1 MFREKVRRPEPSG
14 LSRDRLERPLLD
26 ESGPSVG
33 LLLAP
38 AGSGKTTL
46 LAQVAATPLRPTA
59 WYRARP
65 EDRTEDA
72 LVQHVTEALSV
83 VLPNAL
89 PSSTTVDQLIL
100 ATESGVPQS
109 VQLIVD
115 DVHELAGSPAE
126 AALERFLEF
135 RPRHLRLLFGSRRPL
150 ALNTSRL
157 QVSGDLLELDSDDLR
172 FRSWEVEELFRSV
185 YRQPLSPE
193 AAAALTRRTGG
204 WAAGLQ
210 LFHLATLGKSST
222 ERIRAATELGG
233 RSRLVRAYLTR
244 NVLAGLAPERRKFLL
259 ITSALG
265 RLTGPLCDELLEQTG
280 SAAVLE
286 ELEAL
291 QFFTTSTDDGTTYR
305 YHQVLQTH
313 LKGLLIDELGAAASR
328 ELHSRSGQL
337 LEKAGCPRDAMR
349 AHALAD
355 DWASVARLLQ
365 QGNTAGHDW
374 VARSGLP
381 DDDPWL
387 ALARARRL
395 FRSGSVESAVRAYR
409 GAEALLDDPEFQ
421 ARCADERTQAEVWL
435 PQPPSQ
441 APVRRTGQLVRR
453 TGHAIRQATRRIPA
467 PASSAEVRTGS
478 PAAGGAHPL
487 APGAGADDPLAS
499 GSIALL
505 AGRLDEA
512 RELLLPVAAD
522 SSFRSAGRLWAAIAV
537 VVTDLG
543 CGSWSDAEVPLE
555 EIALSAELE
564 ELPWLARLARGLQ
577 AAVLLATRAEDWRA
591 DGCAALVDECV
602 RDGDRWGSL
611 LMATSIGA
619 AQLQTGN
626 DQAAVDWLRRAATEA
641 AALDARAPQAWA
653 LALGAVAMA
662 RLRHPGT
669 PAHLTEADRLIRAA
683 AVPGAHRLLD
693 HARQLIEEPA
703 EHRLSSTATRDRA
716 APARLHTLGGFRLE
730 LDGQAV
736 PWPPLRPRARALLLL
751 LAIHPGKDLHRERL
765 IDALWP
771 DAPAEAGPHRLQ
783 VAASNVRQCLAAV
796 GLGDQAVQRNGDAY
810 RLVLPGTWTD
820 LTEFETRLRQARRSR
835 TVTDWSAVLDLYV
848 GELLPEV
855 GAAEWVLAERDRY
868 RLAAAEAALQVAGLA
883 TGVQALHAAQRAVE
897 LDALRDSSWLLLADL
912 QDEQGDPTAA
922 AATRREHARISAELE
937 APVSLRERP
946 ARDG

>member
-1 MFREKVRRPEPSG
+1 M
-14 LSRDRLERPLLD
+14 ERPLLD
-26 ESGPSVG
+26 EAGPSVG

-46 LAQVAATPLRPTA
+46 LAQVAATQLRPTA

-89 PSSTTVDQLIL
+89 PVSTTVDQLIL
-100 ATESGVPQS
+100 ATESGVAQS

-126 AALERFLEF
+126 TALERFLEF

-244 NVLAGLAPERRKFLL
+244 NVLAGLAPERRRFLL

-328 ELHSRSGQL
+328 ELHSRSAQL

-395 FRSGSVESAVRAYR
+395 FRSGSVEAAVRAYKD
-409 GAEALLDDPEFQ
+409 AEALLDDPEFQ

-435 PQPPSQ
+435 PQPPA
-441 APVRRTGQLVRR
+441 APVRRDGQTVRR
-453 TGHAIRQATRRIPA
+453 TGHAIRQATRRIP
-467 PASSAEVRTGS
+467 E
-478 PAAGGAHPL
+478 
-487 APGAGADDPLAS
+487 PGVGTDDPLAA
-499 GSIALL
+499 GTIALL

-522 SSFRSAGRLWAAIAV
+522 SSARSAGRLWAAISV
-537 VVTDLG
+537 VVTDLARG
-543 CGSWSDAEVPLE
+543 NWSDAEVPLE

-577 AAVLLATRAEDWRA
+577 AAVLLATRPEDWRP
-591 DGCAALVDECV
+591 DGCAALVDECT

-619 AQLQTGN
+619 AQLRTRD
-626 DQAAVDWLRRAATEA
+626 DQAALDWLRRAAVEA
-641 AALDARAPQAWA
+641 AALDARAPRAWA
-653 LALGAVAMA
+653 LTFGAVAMA

-669 PAHLTEADRLIRAA
+669 AAQLTETEHLIRAA

-693 HARQLIEEPA
+693 HARRLIEEPA
-703 EHRLSSTATRDRA
+703 KGVTSSR
-716 APARLHTLGGFRLE
+716 ARLHTLGGFRLE

-736 PWPPLRPRARALLLL
+736 HWPPLRPRARALLLL
-751 LAIHPGKDLHRERL
+751 LAIHPGRDLHRERL

-771 DAPAEAGPHRLQ
+771 DAPTEAGPHRLQ

-810 RLVLPGTWTD
+810 RLVLPGTWND
-820 LTEFETRLRQARRSR
+820 LTEFETRLRQARKSR
-835 TVTDWSAVLDLYV
+835 TLTDWSAVLDLYV

-868 RLAAAEAALQVAGLA
+868 RLAAAEAALQVADLA
-883 TGVQALHAAQRAVE
+883 TDVQALHAAHRAVE

-912 QDEQGDPTAA
+912 QEEQGDPTAA
-922 AATRREHARISAELE
+922 AATRREYARISAELE
-937 APVSLRERP
+937 APVSPRERP

>member
-1 MFREKVRRPEPSG
+1 MGSVVFREKVRRPEPSG

-26 ESGPSVG
+26 ESGPSVC

-46 LAQVAATPLRPTA
+46 LGQVAATPLRPTA

-65 EDRTEDA
+65 EDRSEDA

-89 PSSTTVDQLIL
+89 TPSTTVDQLIV
-100 ATESGVPQS
+100 ATEGGVSSPA
-109 VQLIVD
+109 QLIVD
-115 DVHELAGSPAE
+115 DVHQLAGSPAE

-135 RPRHLRLLFGSRRPL
+135 RPRHLRLLLGSRRPL
-150 ALNTSRL
+150 ALNTPRL
-157 QVSGDLLELDSDDLR
+157 IVSGDLLELDSDDLR

-210 LFHLATLGKSST
+210 LFHLATMGKSST

-286 ELEAL
+286 ELETL
-291 QFFTTSTDDGTTYR
+291 QFFTTSTDDGSTYR

-313 LKGLLIDELGAAASR
+313 LEGLLIDELGAAASR
-328 ELHSRSGQL
+328 EIHSRSGDL
-337 LEKAGCPRDAMR
+337 LEKAGHPREAMR

-365 QGNTAGHDW
+365 QGNTVAHDW
-374 VARSGLP
+374 VTRSGLP

-395 FRSGSVESAVRAYR
+395 FRSGAVDAAAAAYR
-409 GAEALLDDPEFQ
+409 DAEALLDDPEFQ
-421 ARCADERTQAEVWL
+421 ARCADERAQAEVWMT
-435 PQPPSQ
+435 QPPSQ
-441 APVRRTGQLVRR
+441 ATPIRRSGQV
-453 TGHAIRQATRRIPA
+453 IRQATKRLPGLGPGLQA
-467 PASSAEVRTGS
+467 
-478 PAAGGAHPL
+478 
-487 APGAGADDPLAS
+487 APGDPLAA
-499 GSIALL
+499 GTIALL
-505 AGRLDEA
+505 GGRFDLA
-512 RELLLPVAAD
+512 RESLMPVAAD
-522 SSFRSAGRLWAAIAV
+522 PAMRQAGRLWAAIGV
-537 VVTDLG
+537 VVTDLAVG
-543 CGSWSDAEVPLE
+543 NWSHAEVPLE

-564 ELPWLARLARGLQ
+564 ELPWLARIARGLQ
-577 AAVLLATRAEDWRA
+577 AAVLLATRPEDWRP
-591 DGCAALVDECV
+591 DGCASLVEDCT

-611 LMATSIGA
+611 LMAIFIGT
-619 AQLQTGN
+619 AQLKAGQ
-626 DQAAVDWLRRAATEA
+626 DQAAVEWLRRAATA
-641 AALDARAPQAWA
+641 AANLEARALQAWA
-653 LALGAVAMA
+653 STLGAVAMA
-662 RLRHPGT
+662 RLRHPNTAVQLKG
-669 PAHLTEADRLIRAA
+669 AEALIRSA
-683 AVPGAHRLLD
+683 AVTGAYQLLD
-693 HARQLIEEPA
+693 HARQLADEVNSTHDVAATTPP
-703 EHRLSSTATRDRA
+703 SSATERNSCLLR
-716 APARLHTLGGFRLE
+716 TLGGFEVVL
-730 LDGQAV
+730 GGKPVA
-736 PWPPLRPRARALLLL
+736 WPPLRPRARALLQL
-751 LAIHPGKDLHRERL
+751 LAIHQGKDLHRERL

-771 DAPAEAGPHRLQ
+771 DAPADAGPHRLQ
-783 VAASNVRQCLAAV
+783 VAASNVRQSLAAV

-810 RLVLPGTWTD
+810 RLVLPGARID
-820 LTEFETRLRQARRSR
+820 LTEFETRLRLARRSG
-835 TVTDWSAVLDLYV
+835 TLADWSGVLDLYI

-868 RLAAAEAALQVAGLA
+868 RLAAADAAVQVAGLA
-883 TGVQALHAAQRAVE
+883 TDARALRAAHRAVD
-897 LDALRDSSWLLLADL
+897 LDPLRDSSWLLLADL
-912 QDEQGDPTAA
+912 QEEQGDPTAA
-922 AATRREHARISAELE
+922 AATRREHARICAELA
-937 APVSLRERP
+937 APVSPRVRP
-946 ARDG
+946 VRDGSRVQA

>member
-1 MFREKVRRPEPSG
+1 VGSVVFREKVRRPEPSG

-26 ESGPSVG
+26 ASGPSVG

-89 PSSTTVDQLIL
+89 APSTTVDQLIL
-100 ATESGVPQS
+100 ATESAVQES

-126 AALERFLEF
+126 TALERFLEF
-135 RPRHLRLLFGSRRPL
+135 RPRQLRLLFGSRRPL

-210 LFHLATLGKSST
+210 LFHLATLGKSSA

-265 RLTGPLCDELLEQTG
+265 RLTGPLCDELLEQGG

-328 ELHSRSGQL
+328 EIHSRSALL

-365 QGNTAGHDW
+365 EGNTAGHDW
-374 VARSGLP
+374 VTRSGLP

-395 FRSGSVESAVRAYR
+395 FRSGSVESAVRAYKD
-409 GAEALLDDPEFQ
+409 AEALLDDPEFQ

-435 PQPPSQ
+435 PQPPTQ
-441 APVRRTGQLVRR
+441 PAPVRRTGQ
-453 TGHAIRQATRRIPA
+453 AIRQATRRIPG
-467 PASSAEVRTGS
+467 PDDSIAS
-478 PAAGGAHPL
+478 L
-487 APGAGADDPLAS
+487 AT

-505 AGRLDEA
+505 AGRFDEA
-512 RELLLPVAAD
+512 RENLLPVAAD
-522 SSFRSAGRLWAAIAV
+522 SSVRSAGRLWAAIAV
-537 VVTDLG
+537 VVTDLVRG
-543 CGSWSDAEVPLE
+543 NWSNAEVPLE

-577 AAVLLATRAEDWRA
+577 AAVLLATRPEDWRA
-591 DGCAALVDECV
+591 DGCAALVDECT

-611 LMATSIGA
+611 LMATAIGA
-619 AQLQTGN
+619 AQLRTGN
-626 DQAAVDWLRRAATEA
+626 DRPSIDWLRRAATEA
-641 AALDARAPQAWA
+641 AGLDARAPQAWA

-669 PAHLTEADRLIRAA
+669 AAQLTEAERLIRSA

-693 HARQLIEEPA
+693 HARQLVESDPGDSPV
-703 EHRLSSTATRDRA
+703 SS
-716 APARLHTLGGFRLE
+716 PARLHTLGGFRLE
-730 LDGQAV
+730 VDGRAAQ
-736 PWPPLRPRARALLLL
+736 WPPLRPRARALLLL

-810 RLVLPGTWTD
+810 RLVLPGTWND

-835 TVTDWSAVLDLYV
+835 TLTDWSGVLDLYV

-855 GAAEWVLAERDRY
+855 GAAEWVLAERERY

-883 TGVQALHAAQRAVE
+883 TDVQALHAAHRAVE

-912 QDEQGDPTAA
+912 QEEQGDPTAA

-946 ARDG
+946 VRDG